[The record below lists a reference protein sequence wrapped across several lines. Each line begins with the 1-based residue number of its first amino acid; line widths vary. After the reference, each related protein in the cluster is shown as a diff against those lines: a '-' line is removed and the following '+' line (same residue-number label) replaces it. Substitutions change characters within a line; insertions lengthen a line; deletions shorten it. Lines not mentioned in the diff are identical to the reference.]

1 MINERSN
8 VALDSTAR
16 GQLHKDY
23 ADSAARIE
31 AANDLS
37 VSAGRDIS
45 NRGSV
50 LQTGRDLTLSAGRD
64 VNIAS
69 TEVANSLYLNSKHN
83 SSDITQLGSTVT
95 AGRDLSVQA
104 GRDLNVIAS
113 QLEAKRDIALAA
125 TGNLAISSA
134 ADEEHSFSKSKKVT
148 AQEDHVSQIGSTVTA
163 GGSLAASAGQDM
175 TITSSRLAAN
185 DEAYLVAGGKLGL
198 LAAQDSD
205 YSLYS
210 KKKKGHFGAKKT
222 KRDEVTQVTNIG
234 SEIKTGADL
243 LLISGGDQTYQAAKL
258 DSGKDLTLNSGGA
271 ISFEGVKDL
280 HQESHEKSN
289 SSLAWTSAKGKGN
302 TDETLRQSELVA
314 KGDVA
319 INAVNG
325 LHIDVKLFG
334 SCLGSGS

>member
-1 MINERSN
+1 M
-8 VALDSTAR
+8 
-16 GQLHKDY
+16 
-23 ADSAARIE
+23 
-31 AANDLS
+31 
-37 VSAGRDIS
+37 
-45 NRGSV
+45 

-95 AGRDLSVQA
+95 TGRDLSVQA

-113 QLEAKRDIALAA
+113 QLEAKRDIALAS

-134 ADEEHSFSKSKKVT
+134 ADEEHSLSKSKKVT
-148 AQEDHVSQIGSTVTA
+148 RQEDHVSQIGSTVTA

-185 DEAYLVAGGKLGL
+185 DEAYLVAGGKLNL

-234 SEIKTGADL
+234 SEVKTGADL
-243 LLISGGDQTYQAAKL
+243 LLVSGGDQTYQAAKL

-271 ISFEGVKDL
+271 IAFEGVKDL